1 MEKKVATE
9 TWLELSELVLNNRI
23 FHFKETTLIQ
33 LRATAIGTKFA
44 PPYAIVFMAEI
55 EERILEDI
63 ER

>member
-1 MEKKVATE
+1 MEKKLATE
-9 TWLELSELVLNNRI
+9 TLLELSEFVLNNRI

>member
-1 MEKKVATE
+1 MEKKVTTE

-23 FHFKETTLIQ
+23 FHFKEKTLIQ

-55 EERILEDI
+55 EERNLEDI

>member
-9 TWLELSELVLNNRI
+9 IWLELSEFVLNNRI

-55 EERILEDI
+55 EEKILEDI

>member
-9 TWLELSELVLNNRI
+9 IWLELSELVLNNRI
-23 FHFKETTLIQ
+23 FHFKEKTLIQ
-33 LRATAIGTKFA
+33 FRATAIRTKFA